1 MPKIRAYIL
10 EVYKVSRW
18 LKDFNVE
25 IFLCEIVSICHLFG
39 LVIFLGQFKLFS
51 IEIILEKIY
60 KNLCN

>member
-1 MPKIRAYIL
+1 MPNIRVYIL

-25 IFLCEIVSICHLFG
+25 ILLSEIVSICHLFG
-39 LVIFLGQFKLFS
+39 LVIVLGQFKLFS

-60 KNLCN
+60 KYMSN